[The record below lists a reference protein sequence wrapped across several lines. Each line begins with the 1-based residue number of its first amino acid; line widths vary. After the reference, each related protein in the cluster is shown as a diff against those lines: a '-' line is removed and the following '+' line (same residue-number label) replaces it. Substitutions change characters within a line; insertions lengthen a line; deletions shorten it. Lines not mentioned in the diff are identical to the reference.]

1 MDVISIK
8 QGRCKKMVTYLNF
21 KPPEK
26 GYSNILF
33 YILLF
38 KIKFTLFYYKQSIK

>member
-8 QGRCKKMVTYLNF
+8 QGRYKKMVTYLKF
-21 KPPEK
+21 KSPEK

-38 KIKFTLFYYKQSIK
+38 KL